1 MKWWTELMGP
11 DAMILVFW
19 MLSSK
24 PTFSLSTFTFIK
36 KLFSSSS
43 LSAKGFSIV
52 NKTDVFL
59 ELPCFLY
66 DLTNVGN
73 LISSSSASWKLSL
86 SIWKFSVHILLKPV
100 CCPKLLQW
108 SLNFC
113 DPMNW
118 DLLSSSVHGISQAR
132 ILEWRWGDV
141 NTPAPS
147 IIYRDNS
154 KVWPHCL
161 QRCPCRIKWRSL
173 PSLHDK

>member
-132 ILEWRWGDV
+132 IV
-141 NTPAPS
+141 
-147 IIYRDNS
+147 
-154 KVWPHCL
+154 
-161 QRCPCRIKWRSL
+161 KWVVISFSRGSSL
-173 PSLHDK
+173 T